1 MTLSTQTLQA
11 LSKALTQEVVE
22 EIFSS
27 DAYVEFMM
35 EMIPDVIQDKMGPL
49 DGELLGELSFMVFDN
64 INIVPARKVS
74 QWGLDTLKNPVTL
87 MMFWRIPNDRI

>member
-1 MTLSTQTLQA
+1 
-11 LSKALTQEVVE
+11 
-22 EIFSS
+22 
-27 DAYVEFMM
+27 MM

-74 QWGLDTLKNPVTL
+74 Q
-87 MMFWRIPNDRI
+87 

>member
-1 MTLSTQTLQA
+1 MALSTKTLQS
-11 LSKALTQEVVE
+11 LCKVITPEVVE

-35 EMIPDVIQDKMGPL
+35 NAIPNAIQEKMGPL

-64 INIVPARKVS
+64 INIVPASKVS
-74 QWGLDTLKNPVTL
+74 Q
-87 MMFWRIPNDRI
+87 